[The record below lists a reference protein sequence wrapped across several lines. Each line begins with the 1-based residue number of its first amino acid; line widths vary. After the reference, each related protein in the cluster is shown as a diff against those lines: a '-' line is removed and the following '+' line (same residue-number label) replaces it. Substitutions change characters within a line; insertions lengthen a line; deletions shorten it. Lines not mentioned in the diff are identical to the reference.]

1 MGHLLHLTPKKRC
14 KTVRGLSARHYQLGK
29 TWREQ
34 ITRTLKQWILFPET
48 CESFVQHLNS
58 KMARE
63 QFVHHALLTFLD
75 LHGMSFWN
83 TSTQLVD
90 LLLELLCIHIQVM
103 SDEDG
108 MYGLLRSPHLQ
119 QTPSQSMN
127 IHMPVSFSG
136 QDLK

>member
-1 MGHLLHLTPKKRC
+1 MPGA
-14 KTVRGLSARHYQLGK
+14 TVPTKSGNKSHELSNNGSCFQKLVNPLSNI
-29 TWREQ
+29 Q
-34 ITRTLKQWILFPET
+34 
-48 CESFVQHLNS
+48 N
-58 KMARE
+58 ARE

-90 LLLELLCIHIQVM
+90 LLLELLRIHVQVM